1 MTASHNSSGTSPE
14 GSRPGASFSPA
25 SASPAATPSG
35 AVAARGLTRRRLAL
49 GSVGLLAAV
58 GLSACGADS
67 GDEGR
72 AEASGSA
79 GASST
84 AKAPGVTVIPAA
96 DALMVN
102 PVDPVV
108 VTTDAGTLTEVTVTA
123 SNSGEKAEGAI
134 GKNGTE
140 WRSAKPLA
148 FNETYTVD
156 YTARNRG
163 RDTTGQSVFST
174 VDAAHEADVSMNVK
188 DGQTYGVWQVVEFNF
203 SEPVSAKDA
212 VEKAISV
219 EGAHKD
225 GAFRWYSDQKL
236 RFRPSEPWTPKSTV
250 KVSANILGTD
260 LGNGMIG
267 NGNKTVSFTTGPEQ
281 RAYVDN
287 NTKTLVAY
295 VDGKET
301 GTWPV
306 TLGDAE
312 WPSTTGKKVIL
323 EQAASYKFNAGSLNL
338 KPGDS
343 HYYPPFDA
351 SNVSR
356 LTWSGEFIHQALPSA
371 MPVLGVANVSH
382 GCVGMPP
389 EGAAY
394 IFETFRPGD
403 MVEVVNTDYPQAD
416 PDDGYGDWNIPFEH
430 YSDEDWHGNW

>member
-1 MTASHNSSGTSPE
+1 MKSPSRHRNPLSGTP
-14 GSRPGASFSPA
+14 RDTARTAGASARRRRPVIA
-25 SASPAATPSG
+25 CLALAGLLGLSACAAGNDAAPAAPSSAASSSADAAASGSAPSTPSG
-35 AVAARGLTRRRLAL
+35 AVRVEV
-49 GSVGLLAAV
+49 SP
-58 GLSACGADS
+58 GAD
-67 GDEGR
+67 
-72 AEASGSA
+72 AS
-79 GASST
+79 
-84 AKAPGVTVIPAA
+84 
-96 DALMVN
+96 MVN

-108 VTTDAGTLTEVTVTA
+108 VTADGGELTDVTVSAA
-123 SNSGEKAEGAI
+123 SSGARVEGELAEDGH
-134 GKNGTE
+134 E
-140 WRSAKPLA
+140 WRSNAPLD

-156 YTARNRG
+156 YTARAGG
-163 RDTTGQSVFST
+163 RDSTGQSVFST
-174 VDAAHEADVSMNVK
+174 VDAAHEADVALNVK

-203 SEPVSAKDA
+203 SEPVVNKDE
-212 VEKAISV
+212 VEKAV
-219 EGAHKD
+219 TVDGAHRD
-225 GAFRWYSDQKL
+225 GAFRWYSDRKL
-236 RFRPSEPWTPKSTV
+236 RFRPEQPWDPNAKVTV
-250 KVSANILGTD
+250 TANMLGKD

-267 NGNKTVSFTTGPEQ
+267 NGNKTVSFSTGAEQ
-281 RAYVDN
+281 RAFVDN

-295 VDGKET
+295 VNGKET
-301 GTWPV
+301 GRWPV
-306 TLGDAE
+306 TLGNPD
-312 WPSTTGKKVIL
+312 WPSTTGKKVII
-323 EQAASYKFNAGSLNL
+323 EQAASYAFKASSLNL
-338 KPGDS
+338 KPGDP